1 MRAFLVCLIISL
13 MIFFSVC
20 LSESSTWSPSKPAV
34 STNLSFMSITS
45 TMPSFLSLVRPG
57 YELVRASGL
66 LRNVLNRVDLPVLG
80 RPIKAIV
87 KILSLRLL
95 TMVVESDL
103 LEK

>member
-1 MRAFLVCLIISL
+1 
-13 MIFFSVC
+13 
-20 LSESSTWSPSKPAV
+20 
-34 STNLSFMSITS
+34 
-45 TMPSFLSLVRPG
+45 
-57 YELVRASGL
+57 VRASGL